1 VGKRGFTLIELLIV
15 VAIIGM
21 LAAIAIPYL
30 FRSLNRA
37 RQKRSMA
44 DMRTL
49 AAAIEQ
55 YGLDMTFYPL
65 VTDID
70 HLALVLEPTYLRK
83 IPRNDGWNRPF
94 LYQVDLDAGK
104 DYTLASLG
112 MDGVRGTWVIGR
124 RTTRYD
130 DDIVIS
136 DGQFVQ
142 WPEGMQK

>member
-1 VGKRGFTLIELLIV
+1 MRQRGFTLVELLIV
-15 VAIIGM
+15 VAIIGI
-21 LAAIAIPYL
+21 LAAIAVPYL
-30 FRSLNRA
+30 FRALNRA

-49 AAAIEQ
+49 AGAVEQ
-55 YGLDMTFYPL
+55 YGLDMTFYPK
-65 VTDID
+65 VSDVD
-70 HLALVLEPTYLRK
+70 RLALSLEPTYLRK

-94 LYQVDLDAGK
+94 LYQTDLNSGT

-112 MDGVRGTWVIGR
+112 MDGVRGSWVIGR
-124 RTTRYD
+124 RTTNYN

>member
-1 VGKRGFTLIELLIV
+1 METRGFTLIELLVV
-15 VAIIGM
+15 VAIIGI
-21 LAAIAIPYL
+21 LAAIAIPYF
-30 FRSLNRA
+30 FRARNRA

-55 YGLDMTFYPL
+55 YGLDETFYPK
-65 VTDID
+65 VSEVGS
-70 HLALVLEPTYLRK
+70 LAQCLEPTYLRK
-83 IPRNDGWNRPF
+83 IPRHDGWNNPF
-94 LYQVDLDAGK
+94 YYQADLGSGT

-112 MDGVRGTWVIGR
+112 MDGVQGSWVPGR
-124 RTTRYD
+124 RTTDYD